1 MCYLLFY
8 GGIKMNYSTD
18 GPIDTCEQDLLG
30 RASFSKQLGRA
41 IYDYNGKDGLV
52 IGLYGK
58 WGSGKTSVI
67 NMAVNEMITLAEQEN
82 NMPVVMKFAPWNY
95 SDKDNLISIFFQSL
109 KNKIELQDN
118 EEMKKEVGKAL
129 NDYAGAFDA
138 LSLIPIVGSGVAAI
152 LKTVAQ
158 AQGTN
163 LMQGADLEKTKELLE
178 NALVKSNKKI
188 VIIIDDIDRL
198 TNSQIRDVFQLVKQ
212 VADFPNIIYILAMD
226 RKVVRRAL
234 QEVHNIDGNEYLE
247 KIIQVPFEIPELRK
261 SKLNSIFFSKLDEVV
276 KEISDKIEWNDDYW
290 TDIFQNCIG
299 PYMNTLRDVNRVI
312 NTFQFKYG
320 AMYRETSFED
330 MLAITTIEV
339 LEPELYRWIGN
350 NKEAVCGGFMHEFLS
365 DSVNKIDYQK
375 KYSEEFSSLGI
386 NPDKAINC
394 IAAMFPVFAK
404 DVNKNAF
411 AYYSYSDIRSKMRV
425 AYEGRFELYFMY
437 DLEDIKISRNI
448 INACIYKLDTESIR
462 NHLDKINKQGNIIYF
477 LDEVRSLINN
487 IPYERLGLIASIFL
501 EMQGN
506 FHGQNSKSIFTI
518 SANDIAERCIDDIM
532 NRLKTE
538 EDRFKIIYTAVK
550 NLNSLNFGTMA
561 RRINRIE
568 LAYGRL
574 AGKEEKEEGKII
586 SLNHLREIEELYVS
600 RIHDIVKT
608 VPFVDIKGFKFVFYL
623 WESFEKE
630 GAKNY
635 INEMFEDDVNK
646 IRFVCML
653 ADKWNET
660 NGCSWSF
667 NPKTYSKYI
676 SDEEIFNLIQDY
688 DKSMLEIFSREEQ
701 IKMASFVL
709 RYGKN
714 EMFDVHGQE
723 AMKLIEQWK
732 NSIDM

>member
-1 MCYLLFY
+1 
-8 GGIKMNYSTD
+8 MNYSTD
-18 GPIDTCEQDLLG
+18 RPIDTCEQDLLG

-67 NMAVNEMITLAEQEN
+67 NMAVNEMITLAKQEN
-82 NMPVVMKFAPWNY
+82 NMPLVMKFAPWNY

-118 EEMKKEVGKAL
+118 EELKKEVGKAL

-178 NALVKSNKKI
+178 SALVEVNKKI

-226 RKVVRRAL
+226 REFVRRAL
-234 QEVHNIDGNEYLE
+234 QEVHNVDGNEYLQ

-261 SKLNSIFFSKLDEVV
+261 SKLNSIFFSRLDEVV
-276 KEISDKIEWNDDYW
+276 KEISDKIKWDDMYW
-290 TDIFQNCIG
+290 KDVFQNCIE
-299 PYMNTLRDVNRVI
+299 PYINTLRDVNRVI

-320 AMYRETSFED
+320 AMYEETAFED
-330 MLAITTIEV
+330 MIGITTIEV
-339 LEPELYRWIGN
+339 LDPELYKWIGN
-350 NKEAVCGGFMHEFLS
+350 NKEAVCGGFFHGLS
-365 DSVNKIDYQK
+365 FDKSDKDYRM
-375 KYSEEFSSLGI
+375 KYSEEFLSLEI
-386 NPDKAINC
+386 NPDRAIRC
-394 IAAMFPVFAK
+394 IAAMFPMFAN
-404 DVNKNAF
+404 DVNEKGF
-411 AYYSYSDIRSKMRV
+411 EYFSSSDIRSKMR
-425 AYEGRFELYFMY
+425 AAHKERFELYFMY
-437 DLEDIKISRNI
+437 DLDDIRIPRNI

-487 IPYERLGLIASIFL
+487 IPYKRLGLIASIFL

-518 SANDIAERCIDDIM
+518 SANDIAECCIDDMI

-538 EDRFKIIYTAVK
+538 EERFKIIYNAVK
-550 NLNSLNFGTMA
+550 NLNSLNLGTMA

-574 AGKEEKEEGKII
+574 AGKEDKEEGKII

-714 EMFDVHGQE
+714 EMFDVHEQE
-723 AMKLIEQWK
+723 AIKLIEEWK
-732 NSIDM
+732 DSIDI

>member
-1 MCYLLFY
+1 
-8 GGIKMNYSTD
+8 MNYSTD
-18 GPIDTCEQDLLG
+18 RPIDTCEQDLLG

-67 NMAVNEMITLAEQEN
+67 NMAVNEMITLAKQEN
-82 NMPVVMKFAPWNY
+82 NMPLVMKFAPWNY

-118 EEMKKEVGKAL
+118 EELKKEVGKAL

-178 NALVKSNKKI
+178 SALVEVNKKI

-226 RKVVRRAL
+226 REVFRRAL
-234 QEVHNIDGNEYLE
+234 QEVHNVDGNEYLQ

-261 SKLNSIFFSKLDEVV
+261 SKLNSIFFSRLDEVV
-276 KEISDKIEWNDDYW
+276 KEISDKIKWDDMYW
-290 TDIFQNCIG
+290 KDVFQNCIE
-299 PYMNTLRDVNRVI
+299 PYINTLRDVNRVI

-320 AMYRETSFED
+320 AMYEETAFED
-330 MLAITTIEV
+330 MIGITTIEV
-339 LEPELYRWIGN
+339 LDPELYKWIGN
-350 NKEAVCGGFMHEFLS
+350 NKEAVCGGFFHGLS
-365 DSVNKIDYQK
+365 FDKSDKDYRK
-375 KYSEEFSSLGI
+375 KYSEEFLSLEI
-386 NPDKAINC
+386 NPDRAIRC
-394 IAAMFPVFAK
+394 IAAMFPMFAN
-404 DVNKNAF
+404 DVNEKGF
-411 AYYSYSDIRSKMRV
+411 EYFSSSDIRSKMR
-425 AYEGRFELYFMY
+425 AAHKERFELYFMY
-437 DLEDIKISRNI
+437 DLDDIRIPRNI

-487 IPYERLGLIASIFL
+487 IPYKRLGLIASIFL

-518 SANDIAERCIDDIM
+518 SANDIAERCIDDMI

-538 EDRFKIIYTAVK
+538 AERFKIIYTAVK

-574 AGKEEKEEGKII
+574 AGKSEKEEGKII

-600 RIHDIVKT
+600 RIHDIVKKI
-608 VPFVDIKGFKFVFYL
+608 PFVNIKGFKFVFYL
-623 WESFEKE
+623 WKSFEKE

-635 INEMFEDDVNK
+635 INKMFEDDVNK
-646 IRFVCML
+646 IRFVCIL
-653 ADKWNET
+653 ADKWNGT
-660 NGCSWSF
+660 NGCGWSF
-667 NPKTYSKYI
+667 NPKTYSEYI

-688 DKSMLEIFSREEQ
+688 DKSMLQIFSREEQ

-714 EMFDVHGQE
+714 EMFDVHEQE
-723 AMKLIEQWK
+723 AMKLIEEWK
-732 NSIDM
+732 DSIDI

>member
-1 MCYLLFY
+1 MCCLLFY

-18 GPIDTCEQDLLG
+18 KPIDTCEQDLLG

-82 NMPVVMKFAPWNY
+82 NMPLVMKFAPWNY

-118 EEMKKEVGKAL
+118 EKMKKQVGKAL

-152 LKTVAQ
+152 LKSVAQ

-163 LMQGADLEKTKELLE
+163 LMQSADLEKTKELLE
-178 NALVKSNKKI
+178 SALVEAKKKI

-212 VADFPNIIYILAMD
+212 VADFSNVIYILAMD

-290 TDIFQNCIG
+290 TDIFQNCIE

-350 NKEAVCGGFMHEFLS
+350 NKEAVCGGFMHGFLS
-365 DSVNKIDYQK
+365 DSVNKIDYRK

-437 DLEDIKISRNI
+437 DLDDIKIPRNI

-506 FHGQNSKSIFTI
+506 FHGQN
-518 SANDIAERCIDDIM
+518 
-532 NRLKTE
+532 
-538 EDRFKIIYTAVK
+538 
-550 NLNSLNFGTMA
+550 
-561 RRINRIE
+561 
-568 LAYGRL
+568 
-574 AGKEEKEEGKII
+574 
-586 SLNHLREIEELYVS
+586 
-600 RIHDIVKT
+600 
-608 VPFVDIKGFKFVFYL
+608 
-623 WESFEKE
+623 
-630 GAKNY
+630 
-635 INEMFEDDVNK
+635 
-646 IRFVCML
+646 
-653 ADKWNET
+653 
-660 NGCSWSF
+660 
-667 NPKTYSKYI
+667 
-676 SDEEIFNLIQDY
+676 
-688 DKSMLEIFSREEQ
+688 
-701 IKMASFVL
+701 
-709 RYGKN
+709 
-714 EMFDVHGQE
+714 
-723 AMKLIEQWK
+723 
-732 NSIDM
+732 

>member
-1 MCYLLFY
+1 
-8 GGIKMNYSTD
+8 
-18 GPIDTCEQDLLG
+18 
-30 RASFSKQLGRA
+30 
-41 IYDYNGKDGLV
+41 
-52 IGLYGK
+52 
-58 WGSGKTSVI
+58 
-67 NMAVNEMITLAEQEN
+67 MAVNEMITLAKQEN
-82 NMPVVMKFAPWNY
+82 NMPLVMKFAPWNY

-118 EEMKKEVGKAL
+118 EELKKEVGKAL

-178 NALVKSNKKI
+178 SALVEVNKKI

-226 RKVVRRAL
+226 REVVRRAL
-234 QEVHNIDGNEYLE
+234 QEVHNVDGNEYLQ

-261 SKLNSIFFSKLDEVV
+261 SKLNSIFFSRLDEVV
-276 KEISDKIEWNDDYW
+276 KEISDKIKWDDMYW
-290 TDIFQNCIG
+290 KDVFQNCIE
-299 PYMNTLRDVNRVI
+299 PYINTLRDVNRVI

-320 AMYRETSFED
+320 AMYEETAFED
-330 MLAITTIEV
+330 MIGITTIEV
-339 LEPELYRWIGN
+339 LDPELYKWIGN
-350 NKEAVCGGFMHEFLS
+350 NKEAVCGGFFHGLS
-365 DSVNKIDYQK
+365 FDKSDKDYRK
-375 KYSEEFSSLGI
+375 KYSEEFLSLEI
-386 NPDKAINC
+386 NPDRAIRC
-394 IAAMFPVFAK
+394 IAAMFPMFAN
-404 DVNKNAF
+404 DVNEKGF
-411 AYYSYSDIRSKMRV
+411 EYFSSSDIRSKMR
-425 AYEGRFELYFMY
+425 AAHKERFELYFMY
-437 DLEDIKISRNI
+437 DLDDIRIPRNI

-487 IPYERLGLIASIFL
+487 IPYKRLGLIASIFL

-518 SANDIAERCIDDIM
+518 SANDIAERCIDDMI

-538 EDRFKIIYTAVK
+538 AERFKIIYTAVK
-550 NLNSLNFGTMA
+550 NLNSLNLGTMA

-574 AGKEEKEEGKII
+574 AGKSEKEEGKII

-600 RIHDIVKT
+600 RIHDIVKKI
-608 VPFVDIKGFKFVFYL
+608 PFVNIKGFKFVFYL
-623 WESFEKE
+623 WKSFEKE

-635 INEMFEDDVNK
+635 INKMFEDDVNK
-646 IRFVCML
+646 IRFVCIL
-653 ADKWNET
+653 ADKWNGT
-660 NGCSWSF
+660 NGCGWSF
-667 NPKTYSKYI
+667 NPKTYSEYI

-688 DKSMLEIFSREEQ
+688 DKSMLQIFSREEQ

-714 EMFDVHGQE
+714 EMFDVHEQE
-723 AMKLIEQWK
+723 AMKLIEEWK
-732 NSIDM
+732 DSIDI

>member
-1 MCYLLFY
+1 MEE
-8 GGIKMNYSTD
+8 IKMNYSTD
-18 GPIDTCEQDLLG
+18 RPIDTCEQDLLG

-67 NMAVNEMITLAEQEN
+67 NMAVNEMITLAKQEN
-82 NMPVVMKFAPWNY
+82 NMPLVMKFAPWNY

-118 EEMKKEVGKAL
+118 EELKKEVGKAL

-178 NALVKSNKKI
+178 SALVEVNKKI

-226 RKVVRRAL
+226 REVVRRAL
-234 QEVHNIDGNEYLE
+234 QEVHNVDGNEYLQ

-261 SKLNSIFFSKLDEVV
+261 SKLNSIFFSRLDEVV
-276 KEISDKIEWNDDYW
+276 KEISDKIKWDDMYW
-290 TDIFQNCIG
+290 KDVFQNCIE
-299 PYMNTLRDVNRVI
+299 PYINTLRDVNRVI

-320 AMYRETSFED
+320 AMYEETAFED
-330 MLAITTIEV
+330 MIGITTIEV
-339 LEPELYRWIGN
+339 LDPELYKWIGN
-350 NKEAVCGGFMHEFLS
+350 NKEAVCGGFFHGLS
-365 DSVNKIDYQK
+365 FDKSDKDYRK
-375 KYSEEFSSLGI
+375 KYSEEFLSLEI
-386 NPDKAINC
+386 NPDRAIRC
-394 IAAMFPVFAK
+394 IAAMFPMFAN
-404 DVNKNAF
+404 DVNEKGF
-411 AYYSYSDIRSKMRV
+411 EYFSSSDIRSKMR
-425 AYEGRFELYFMY
+425 AAHKERFELYFMY
-437 DLEDIKISRNI
+437 DLDDIRIPRNI

-487 IPYERLGLIASIFL
+487 IPYKRLGLIASIFL

-518 SANDIAERCIDDIM
+518 SANDITERCIDDMI

-538 EDRFKIIYTAVK
+538 AERFKIIYTAVK
-550 NLNSLNFGTMA
+550 NLNSLNLGTMA

-574 AGKEEKEEGKII
+574 AGKSEKEEGKII

-600 RIHDIVKT
+600 RIHDIVKKI
-608 VPFVDIKGFKFVFYL
+608 PFVNIKGFKFVFYL
-623 WESFEKE
+623 WKSFEKE

-635 INEMFEDDVNK
+635 INKMFEDDVNK
-646 IRFVCML
+646 IRFVCIL
-653 ADKWNET
+653 ADKWNGT
-660 NGCSWSF
+660 NGCGWSF
-667 NPKTYSKYI
+667 NPKTYSEYI

-688 DKSMLEIFSREEQ
+688 DKSMLQIFSREEQ

-714 EMFDVHGQE
+714 EMFDVHEQE
-723 AMKLIEQWK
+723 AMKLIEEWK
-732 NSIDM
+732 DSIDI

>member
-1 MCYLLFY
+1 
-8 GGIKMNYSTD
+8 MNYSTD
-18 GPIDTCEQDLLG
+18 RPIDTCEQDLLG

-67 NMAVNEMITLAEQEN
+67 NMAVNEMITLAKQEN
-82 NMPVVMKFAPWNY
+82 NMPLVMKFAPWNY

-118 EEMKKEVGKAL
+118 EELKKEVGKAL

-138 LSLIPIVGSGVAAI
+138 LSLIPIVGSGVAVI

-178 NALVKSNKKI
+178 SALVEVNKKI

-226 RKVVRRAL
+226 REVVRRAL
-234 QEVHNIDGNEYLE
+234 QEVHNVDGNEYLQ

-261 SKLNSIFFSKLDEVV
+261 SKLNSIFFSRLDEVV
-276 KEISDKIEWNDDYW
+276 KEISDKIKWDDMYW
-290 TDIFQNCIG
+290 KDVFQNCIE
-299 PYMNTLRDVNRVI
+299 PYINTLRDVNRVI

-320 AMYRETSFED
+320 AMYEETAFED
-330 MLAITTIEV
+330 MIGITTIEV
-339 LEPELYRWIGN
+339 LDPELYKWIGN
-350 NKEAVCGGFMHEFLS
+350 NKEAVCGGFFHGLS
-365 DSVNKIDYQK
+365 FDKSDKDYRK
-375 KYSEEFSSLGI
+375 KYSEEFLSLEI
-386 NPDKAINC
+386 NPDRAIRC
-394 IAAMFPVFAK
+394 IAAMFPMFAN
-404 DVNKNAF
+404 DVNEKGF
-411 AYYSYSDIRSKMRV
+411 EYFSSSDIRSKMR
-425 AYEGRFELYFMY
+425 AAHKERFELYFMY
-437 DLEDIKISRNI
+437 DLDDIRIPRNI

-487 IPYERLGLIASIFL
+487 IPYKRLGLIASIFL

-518 SANDIAERCIDDIM
+518 SANDIAERCIDDMI

-538 EDRFKIIYTAVK
+538 AERFKIIYTAVK
-550 NLNSLNFGTMA
+550 NLNSLNLGTMA

-574 AGKEEKEEGKII
+574 AGKSEKEEGKII

-600 RIHDIVKT
+600 RIHDIVKKI
-608 VPFVDIKGFKFVFYL
+608 PFVNIKGFKFVFYL
-623 WESFEKE
+623 WKSFEKE

-635 INEMFEDDVNK
+635 INKMFEDDVNK
-646 IRFVCML
+646 IRFVCIL
-653 ADKWNET
+653 ADKWNGT
-660 NGCSWSF
+660 NGCGWSF
-667 NPKTYSKYI
+667 NPKTYSEYI

-688 DKSMLEIFSREEQ
+688 DKSMLQIFSREEQ

-714 EMFDVHGQE
+714 EMFDVHEQE
-723 AMKLIEQWK
+723 AMKLIEEWK
-732 NSIDM
+732 DSIDI

>member
-1 MCYLLFY
+1 MCCLLFY

-18 GPIDTCEQDLLG
+18 KPIDTCEQDLLG

-82 NMPVVMKFAPWNY
+82 NMPLVMKFAPWNY

-118 EEMKKEVGKAL
+118 EKMKKQVGKAL

-152 LKTVAQ
+152 LKSVAQ

-163 LMQGADLEKTKELLE
+163 LMQSADLEKTKELLE
-178 NALVKSNKKI
+178 SALVEAKKKI

-212 VADFPNIIYILAMD
+212 VADFSNVIYILAMD

-261 SKLNSIFFSKLDEVV
+261 SRLNSIFFSKLDEVV

-290 TDIFQNCIG
+290 TDIFQNCIE

-350 NKEAVCGGFMHEFLS
+350 NKEAVCGGFMREFLS

-487 IPYERLGLIASIFL
+487 IPYER
-501 EMQGN
+501 
-506 FHGQNSKSIFTI
+506 
-518 SANDIAERCIDDIM
+518 
-532 NRLKTE
+532 
-538 EDRFKIIYTAVK
+538 
-550 NLNSLNFGTMA
+550 
-561 RRINRIE
+561 
-568 LAYGRL
+568 
-574 AGKEEKEEGKII
+574 
-586 SLNHLREIEELYVS
+586 
-600 RIHDIVKT
+600 
-608 VPFVDIKGFKFVFYL
+608 
-623 WESFEKE
+623 
-630 GAKNY
+630 
-635 INEMFEDDVNK
+635 
-646 IRFVCML
+646 
-653 ADKWNET
+653 
-660 NGCSWSF
+660 
-667 NPKTYSKYI
+667 
-676 SDEEIFNLIQDY
+676 
-688 DKSMLEIFSREEQ
+688 
-701 IKMASFVL
+701 
-709 RYGKN
+709 
-714 EMFDVHGQE
+714 
-723 AMKLIEQWK
+723 
-732 NSIDM
+732 

>member
-1 MCYLLFY
+1 
-8 GGIKMNYSTD
+8 MNYSTD
-18 GPIDTCEQDLLG
+18 RPIDTCEQDLLG

-67 NMAVNEMITLAEQEN
+67 NMAVNEMITLAKQEN
-82 NMPVVMKFAPWNY
+82 NMPLVMKFAPWNY

-118 EEMKKEVGKAL
+118 EELKKEVGKAL

-152 LKTVAQ
+152 LKTIAQ

-178 NALVKSNKKI
+178 SALVEVNKKI

-226 RKVVRRAL
+226 REVVRRAL
-234 QEVHNIDGNEYLE
+234 QEVHNVDGNEYLQ

-261 SKLNSIFFSKLDEVV
+261 SKLNSIFFSRLDEVV
-276 KEISDKIEWNDDYW
+276 KEISDKIKWDDMYW
-290 TDIFQNCIG
+290 KDVFQNCIE
-299 PYMNTLRDVNRVI
+299 PYINTLRDVNRVI

-320 AMYRETSFED
+320 AMYEETAFED
-330 MLAITTIEV
+330 MIGITTIEV
-339 LEPELYRWIGN
+339 LDPELYKWIGN
-350 NKEAVCGGFMHEFLS
+350 NKEAVCGGFFHGLS
-365 DSVNKIDYQK
+365 FDKSDKDYRK
-375 KYSEEFSSLGI
+375 KYSEEFLSLEI
-386 NPDKAINC
+386 NPDRAIRC
-394 IAAMFPVFAK
+394 IAAMFPMFAN
-404 DVNKNAF
+404 DVNEKGF
-411 AYYSYSDIRSKMRV
+411 EYFSSSDIRSKMR
-425 AYEGRFELYFMY
+425 AAHKERFELYFMY
-437 DLEDIKISRNI
+437 DLDDIRIPRNI

-487 IPYERLGLIASIFL
+487 IPYKRLGLIASIFL

-518 SANDIAERCIDDIM
+518 SANDIAERCIDDMI

-538 EDRFKIIYTAVK
+538 AERFKIIYTAVK

-574 AGKEEKEEGKII
+574 AGKSEKEEGKII

-600 RIHDIVKT
+600 RIHDIVKKI
-608 VPFVDIKGFKFVFYL
+608 PFVNIKGFKFVFYL
-623 WESFEKE
+623 WKSFEKE

-635 INEMFEDDVNK
+635 INKMFEDDVNK
-646 IRFVCML
+646 IRFVCIL
-653 ADKWNET
+653 ADKWNGT
-660 NGCSWSF
+660 NGCGWSF
-667 NPKTYSKYI
+667 NPKTYSEYI

-688 DKSMLEIFSREEQ
+688 DKSMLQIFSREEQ

-714 EMFDVHGQE
+714 EMFDVHEQE
-723 AMKLIEQWK
+723 AMKLIEEWK
-732 NSIDM
+732 DSIDI

>member
-1 MCYLLFY
+1 
-8 GGIKMNYSTD
+8 MNYSTD
-18 GPIDTCEQDLLG
+18 RPIDTCEQDLLG
-30 RASFSKQLGRA
+30 RASFSKQFGRA

-67 NMAVNEMITLAEQEN
+67 NMAVNEMITLAKQEN
-82 NMPVVMKFAPWNY
+82 NMPLVMKFAPWNY

-118 EEMKKEVGKAL
+118 EELKKEVGKAL

-178 NALVKSNKKI
+178 SALVEVNKKI

-226 RKVVRRAL
+226 REVVRRAL
-234 QEVHNIDGNEYLE
+234 QEVHNVDGNEYLQ

-261 SKLNSIFFSKLDEVV
+261 SKLNSIFFSRLDEVV
-276 KEISDKIEWNDDYW
+276 KEISDKIKWDDMYW
-290 TDIFQNCIG
+290 KDVFQNCIE
-299 PYMNTLRDVNRVI
+299 PYINTLRDVNRVI

-320 AMYRETSFED
+320 AMYEETAFED
-330 MLAITTIEV
+330 MIGITTIEV
-339 LEPELYRWIGN
+339 LDPELYKWIGN
-350 NKEAVCGGFMHEFLS
+350 NKEAVCGGFFHGLS
-365 DSVNKIDYQK
+365 FDKSDKDYRK
-375 KYSEEFSSLGI
+375 KYSEEFLSLEI
-386 NPDKAINC
+386 NPDRAIRC
-394 IAAMFPVFAK
+394 IAAMFPMFAN
-404 DVNKNAF
+404 DVNEKGF
-411 AYYSYSDIRSKMRV
+411 EYFSSSDIRSKMR
-425 AYEGRFELYFMY
+425 AAHKERFELYFMY
-437 DLEDIKISRNI
+437 DLDDIRIPRNI

-487 IPYERLGLIASIFL
+487 IPYKRLGLIASIFL

-518 SANDIAERCIDDIM
+518 SANDIAERCIDDMI

-538 EDRFKIIYTAVK
+538 AERFKIIYTAVK
-550 NLNSLNFGTMA
+550 NLNSLNLGTMA

-574 AGKEEKEEGKII
+574 AGKSEKEEGKII

-600 RIHDIVKT
+600 RIHDIVKKI
-608 VPFVDIKGFKFVFYL
+608 PFVNIKGFKFVFYL
-623 WESFEKE
+623 WKSFEKE

-635 INEMFEDDVNK
+635 INKMFEDDVNK
-646 IRFVCML
+646 IRFVCIL
-653 ADKWNET
+653 ADKWNGT
-660 NGCSWSF
+660 NGCGWSF
-667 NPKTYSKYI
+667 NPKTYSEYI

-688 DKSMLEIFSREEQ
+688 DKSMLQIFSREEQ

-714 EMFDVHGQE
+714 EMFDVHEQE
-723 AMKLIEQWK
+723 AMKLIEEWK
-732 NSIDM
+732 DSIDI

>member
-1 MCYLLFY
+1 
-8 GGIKMNYSTD
+8 MNYSTD
-18 GPIDTCEQDLLG
+18 KPIDTCEQDLLG

-82 NMPVVMKFAPWNY
+82 NMPLVMKFAPWNY

-118 EEMKKEVGKAL
+118 EKMKKQVGKAL

-152 LKTVAQ
+152 LKSVAQ

-163 LMQGADLEKTKELLE
+163 LMQSADLEKTKELLE
-178 NALVKSNKKI
+178 SALVEAKKKI

-212 VADFPNIIYILAMD
+212 VADFSNVIYILAMD

-290 TDIFQNCIG
+290 TDIFQNCIE

-350 NKEAVCGGFMHEFLS
+350 NKEAVCGGFMHGFLS
-365 DSVNKIDYQK
+365 DSVNKIDYRK

-437 DLEDIKISRNI
+437 DLDDIKIPRNI

-518 SANDIAERCIDDIM
+518 SANDIAERCIDDMI

-538 EDRFKIIYTAVK
+538 EERFKIIYTAVK
-550 NLNSLNFGTMA
+550 NLNSLNLGTMA

-574 AGKEEKEEGKII
+574 AGKSEKEEGKII

-600 RIHDIVKT
+600 RIHDIVKKI
-608 VPFVDIKGFKFVFYL
+608 PFVNIKGFKFVFYL
-623 WESFEKE
+623 WKSFEKE

-635 INEMFEDDVNK
+635 INKMFEDDVNK
-646 IRFVCML
+646 IRFVCIL
-653 ADKWNET
+653 ADKWNGT
-660 NGCSWSF
+660 NGCGWSF
-667 NPKTYSKYI
+667 NPKTYSEYI

-688 DKSMLEIFSREEQ
+688 DKSMLQIFSREEQ

-714 EMFDVHGQE
+714 EMFDVHEQE
-723 AMKLIEQWK
+723 AMKLIEEWK
-732 NSIDM
+732 DSIDI

>member
-1 MCYLLFY
+1 
-8 GGIKMNYSTD
+8 MNYSTD
-18 GPIDTCEQDLLG
+18 RPIDTCEQDLLG

-41 IYDYNGKDGLV
+41 IYDYNEKDGLV

-67 NMAVNEMITLAEQEN
+67 NMAVNEMITLAKQEN
-82 NMPVVMKFAPWNY
+82 NMPLVMKFAPWNY

-118 EEMKKEVGKAL
+118 EELKKEVGKAL

-178 NALVKSNKKI
+178 SALVEVNKKI

-226 RKVVRRAL
+226 REVVRRAL
-234 QEVHNIDGNEYLE
+234 QEVHNVDGNEYLQ

-261 SKLNSIFFSKLDEVV
+261 SKLNSIFFSRLDEVV
-276 KEISDKIEWNDDYW
+276 KEISDKIKWDDMYW
-290 TDIFQNCIG
+290 KDVFQNCIE
-299 PYMNTLRDVNRVI
+299 PYINTLRDVNRVI

-320 AMYRETSFED
+320 AMYEETAFED
-330 MLAITTIEV
+330 MIGITTIEV
-339 LEPELYRWIGN
+339 LDPELYKWIGN
-350 NKEAVCGGFMHEFLS
+350 NKEAVCGGFFHGLS
-365 DSVNKIDYQK
+365 FDKSDKDYRK
-375 KYSEEFSSLGI
+375 KYSEEFLSLEI
-386 NPDKAINC
+386 NPDRAIRC
-394 IAAMFPVFAK
+394 IAAMFPMFAN
-404 DVNKNAF
+404 DVNEKGF
-411 AYYSYSDIRSKMRV
+411 EYFSSSDIRSKMR
-425 AYEGRFELYFMY
+425 AAHKERFELYFMY
-437 DLEDIKISRNI
+437 DLDDIRIPRNI

-487 IPYERLGLIASIFL
+487 IPYKRLGLIASIFL

-518 SANDIAERCIDDIM
+518 SANDITERCIDDMI

-538 EDRFKIIYTAVK
+538 AERFKIIYTAVK
-550 NLNSLNFGTMA
+550 NLNSLNLGTMA

-574 AGKEEKEEGKII
+574 AGKSEKEEGKII

-600 RIHDIVKT
+600 RIHDIVKKI
-608 VPFVDIKGFKFVFYL
+608 PFVNIKGFKFVFYL
-623 WESFEKE
+623 WKSFEKE

-635 INEMFEDDVNK
+635 INKMFEDDVNK
-646 IRFVCML
+646 IRFVCIL
-653 ADKWNET
+653 ADKWNGT
-660 NGCSWSF
+660 NGCGWSF
-667 NPKTYSKYI
+667 NPKTYSEYI

-688 DKSMLEIFSREEQ
+688 DKSMLQIFSREEQ

-714 EMFDVHGQE
+714 EMFDVHEQE
-723 AMKLIEQWK
+723 AMKLIEEWK
-732 NSIDM
+732 DSIDI

>member
-1 MCYLLFY
+1 
-8 GGIKMNYSTD
+8 MNYSTD
-18 GPIDTCEQDLLG
+18 RPIDTCEQDLLG

-67 NMAVNEMITLAEQEN
+67 NMAVNEMITLAKQEN
-82 NMPVVMKFAPWNY
+82 NMPLVMKFAPWNY

-118 EEMKKEVGKAL
+118 EELKKEVGKAL

-178 NALVKSNKKI
+178 SALVEVNKKI

-226 RKVVRRAL
+226 REVVRRAL
-234 QEVHNIDGNEYLE
+234 QEVHNVDGNEYLQ

-261 SKLNSIFFSKLDEVV
+261 SKLNSIFFSRLDEVV
-276 KEISDKIEWNDDYW
+276 KEISDKIKWDDMYW
-290 TDIFQNCIG
+290 KDVFQNCIE
-299 PYMNTLRDVNRVI
+299 PYINTLRDVNRVI

-320 AMYRETSFED
+320 AMYEETAFED
-330 MLAITTIEV
+330 MIGITTIEV
-339 LEPELYRWIGN
+339 LDPELYKWIGN
-350 NKEAVCGGFMHEFLS
+350 NKEAVCGGFFHGLS
-365 DSVNKIDYQK
+365 FDKSDKDYRK
-375 KYSEEFSSLGI
+375 KYSEEFLSLEI
-386 NPDKAINC
+386 NPDRAIRC
-394 IAAMFPVFAK
+394 IAAMFPMFAN
-404 DVNKNAF
+404 DVNEKGF
-411 AYYSYSDIRSKMRV
+411 EYFSSSDIRSKMR
-425 AYEGRFELYFMY
+425 AAHKERFELYFMY
-437 DLEDIKISRNI
+437 DLDDIRIPRNI

-487 IPYERLGLIASIFL
+487 IPYKRLGLIASIFL

-518 SANDIAERCIDDIM
+518 SANDIAERCIDDMI

-538 EDRFKIIYTAVK
+538 AERFKIIYTAVK
-550 NLNSLNFGTMA
+550 NLNSLNLGTMA

-574 AGKEEKEEGKII
+574 AGKSEKEEGKII
-586 SLNHLREIEELYVS
+586 SLNHLREIE
-600 RIHDIVKT
+600 
-608 VPFVDIKGFKFVFYL
+608 
-623 WESFEKE
+623 
-630 GAKNY
+630 
-635 INEMFEDDVNK
+635 
-646 IRFVCML
+646 
-653 ADKWNET
+653 
-660 NGCSWSF
+660 
-667 NPKTYSKYI
+667 
-676 SDEEIFNLIQDY
+676 
-688 DKSMLEIFSREEQ
+688 
-701 IKMASFVL
+701 
-709 RYGKN
+709 
-714 EMFDVHGQE
+714 
-723 AMKLIEQWK
+723 
-732 NSIDM
+732 

>member
-1 MCYLLFY
+1 
-8 GGIKMNYSTD
+8 MNYSTD
-18 GPIDTCEQDLLG
+18 RPIDTCEQDLLG

-67 NMAVNEMITLAEQEN
+67 NMAVSEMITLAKQEN
-82 NMPVVMKFAPWNY
+82 NMPLVMKFAPWNY

-118 EEMKKEVGKAL
+118 EELKKEVGKAL

-178 NALVKSNKKI
+178 NALVEVNKKI

-226 RKVVRRAL
+226 REVVRRAL
-234 QEVHNIDGNEYLE
+234 QEVHNVDGNEYLQ

-261 SKLNSIFFSKLDEVV
+261 SKLNSIFFSRLDEVV
-276 KEISDKIEWNDDYW
+276 KEISDKIKWDDMYW
-290 TDIFQNCIG
+290 KDVFQNCIE
-299 PYMNTLRDVNRVI
+299 PYINTLRDVNRVI

-320 AMYRETSFED
+320 AMYEETAFED
-330 MLAITTIEV
+330 MIGITTIEV
-339 LEPELYRWIGN
+339 LDPELYKWIGN
-350 NKEAVCGGFMHEFLS
+350 NKEAVCGGFFHGLS
-365 DSVNKIDYQK
+365 FDKSDKDYRM
-375 KYSEEFSSLGI
+375 KYSEEFLSLEI
-386 NPDKAINC
+386 NPDRAIRC
-394 IAAMFPVFAK
+394 IAAMFPMFAN
-404 DVNKNAF
+404 DVNEKGF
-411 AYYSYSDIRSKMRV
+411 EYFSSSDIRSKMR
-425 AYEGRFELYFMY
+425 AAHKERFELYFMY
-437 DLEDIKISRNI
+437 DLDDIRIPRNI

-487 IPYERLGLIASIFL
+487 IPYKRLGLIASIFL
-501 EMQGN
+501 EMQEN

-518 SANDIAERCIDDIM
+518 SANDIAECCIDDMI

-538 EDRFKIIYTAVK
+538 EERFKIIYNAVK
-550 NLNSLNFGTMA
+550 NLNSLNLGTMA

-574 AGKEEKEEGKII
+574 AGKSEKEEGKII

-608 VPFVDIKGFKFVFYL
+608 IPFVDIKGFKFVFYL

-635 INEMFEDDVNK
+635 INKMFEDDVNK
-646 IRFVCML
+646 IRFVCIL
-653 ADKWNET
+653 ADKWNGT
-660 NGCSWSF
+660 NGCGWSF
-667 NPKTYSKYI
+667 NPKIYSEYI

-688 DKSMLEIFSREEQ
+688 DKSRLEVFSREEQ
-701 IKMASFVL
+701 IKMASFIL

-714 EMFDVHGQE
+714 EMFDVHEQE
-723 AMKLIEQWK
+723 AMKLIEEWK
-732 NSIDM
+732 KSLSNR

>member
-1 MCYLLFY
+1 
-8 GGIKMNYSTD
+8 MNYSTD
-18 GPIDTCEQDLLG
+18 KPIDTCEQDLLG

-82 NMPVVMKFAPWNY
+82 NMPLVMKFAPWNY

-118 EEMKKEVGKAL
+118 EELKKEVGKAL

-178 NALVKSNKKI
+178 SALVEVNKKI

-226 RKVVRRAL
+226 REVVRRAL
-234 QEVHNIDGNEYLE
+234 QEVHNVDGNEYLQ

-261 SKLNSIFFSKLDEVV
+261 SKLNSIFFSRLDEVV
-276 KEISDKIEWNDDYW
+276 KEISDKIKWDDMYW
-290 TDIFQNCIG
+290 KDVFQNCIE
-299 PYMNTLRDVNRVI
+299 PYINTLRDVNRVI
-312 NTFQFKYG
+312 NTFQFKSG
-320 AMYRETSFED
+320 AMYEETAFED
-330 MLAITTIEV
+330 MIGITTIEV
-339 LEPELYRWIGN
+339 LDPELYKWIGN
-350 NKEAVCGGFMHEFLS
+350 NKEAVCGGFFHGLS
-365 DSVNKIDYQK
+365 FDKSDKDYRM
-375 KYSEEFSSLGI
+375 KYSEEFLSLEI
-386 NPDKAINC
+386 NPDRAIRC
-394 IAAMFPVFAK
+394 IAAMFPMFAN
-404 DVNKNAF
+404 DVNEKGF
-411 AYYSYSDIRSKMRV
+411 EYFSSSDIRSKMR
-425 AYEGRFELYFMY
+425 AAHKERFELYFMY
-437 DLEDIKISRNI
+437 DLDDIRIPRNI

-487 IPYERLGLIASIFL
+487 IPYKRLGLIASIFL

-518 SANDIAERCIDDIM
+518 SANDIAERCIDDMM

-550 NLNSLNFGTMA
+550 NLNSLNLGTMA

-608 VPFVDIKGFKFVFYL
+608 VPFVDIKGSKFVFYL

-646 IRFVCML
+646 IRFVCMF

-714 EMFDVHGQE
+714 EMFDVHEQE

>member
-1 MCYLLFY
+1 
-8 GGIKMNYSTD
+8 MNYSTD
-18 GPIDTCEQDLLG
+18 RPIDTCEQDLLG

-67 NMAVNEMITLAEQEN
+67 NMAVNEMITLAKQEN
-82 NMPVVMKFAPWNY
+82 NMPLVMKFAPWNY

-118 EEMKKEVGKAL
+118 EELKKEVGKAL

-178 NALVKSNKKI
+178 SALVEVNKKI

-226 RKVVRRAL
+226 REVVRRAL
-234 QEVHNIDGNEYLE
+234 QEVHNVDGNEYLQ

-261 SKLNSIFFSKLDEVV
+261 SKLNSIFFSRLDEVV
-276 KEISDKIEWNDDYW
+276 KEISDKIKWDDMYW
-290 TDIFQNCIG
+290 KDVFQNCIE
-299 PYMNTLRDVNRVI
+299 PYINTLRDVNRVI

-320 AMYRETSFED
+320 AMYEETAFED
-330 MLAITTIEV
+330 MIGITTIEV
-339 LEPELYRWIGN
+339 LDPELYKWIGN
-350 NKEAVCGGFMHEFLS
+350 NKEAVCGGFFHGLS
-365 DSVNKIDYQK
+365 FDKSDKDYRK
-375 KYSEEFSSLGI
+375 KYSEEFLSLEI
-386 NPDKAINC
+386 NPDRAIRC
-394 IAAMFPVFAK
+394 IAAMFPMFAN
-404 DVNKNAF
+404 DVNEKGF
-411 AYYSYSDIRSKMRV
+411 EYFSSSDIRSKMRT
-425 AYEGRFELYFMY
+425 AHKERFELYFMY
-437 DLEDIKISRNI
+437 DLDDIRIPRNI

-487 IPYERLGLIASIFL
+487 IPYKRLGLIASIFL

-518 SANDIAERCIDDIM
+518 SANDIAERYIDDMI

-538 EDRFKIIYTAVK
+538 AERFKIIYTAVK

-574 AGKEEKEEGKII
+574 AGKSEKEEGKII

-600 RIHDIVKT
+600 RIHDIVKKI
-608 VPFVDIKGFKFVFYL
+608 PFVNIKGFKFVFYL
-623 WESFEKE
+623 WKSFEKE

-635 INEMFEDDVNK
+635 INKMFEDDVNK
-646 IRFVCML
+646 IRFVCIL
-653 ADKWNET
+653 ADKWNGT
-660 NGCSWSF
+660 NGCGWSF
-667 NPKTYSKYI
+667 NPKTYSEYI

-688 DKSMLEIFSREEQ
+688 DKSMLQIFSREEQ

-714 EMFDVHGQE
+714 EMFDVHEQE
-723 AMKLIEQWK
+723 AMKLIEEWK
-732 NSIDM
+732 DSIDI

>member
-1 MCYLLFY
+1 
-8 GGIKMNYSTD
+8 MNYSTD
-18 GPIDTCEQDLLG
+18 KPIDTCEQDLLG

-82 NMPVVMKFAPWNY
+82 NMPLVMKFAPWNY

-118 EEMKKEVGKAL
+118 EELKKEVGKAL

-178 NALVKSNKKI
+178 SALVEVNKKI

-226 RKVVRRAL
+226 REVVRRAL
-234 QEVHNIDGNEYLE
+234 QEVHNVDGNEYLQ

-261 SKLNSIFFSKLDEVV
+261 SKLNSIFFSRLDEVV
-276 KEISDKIEWNDDYW
+276 KEISDKIKWDDMYW
-290 TDIFQNCIG
+290 KDVFQNCIE
-299 PYMNTLRDVNRVI
+299 PYINTLRDVNRVI

-320 AMYRETSFED
+320 AMYEETAFED
-330 MLAITTIEV
+330 MIGITTIEV
-339 LEPELYRWIGN
+339 LDPELYKWIGN
-350 NKEAVCGGFMHEFLS
+350 NKEAVCGGFFHGLS
-365 DSVNKIDYQK
+365 FDKSDKDYRM
-375 KYSEEFSSLGI
+375 KYSEEFLSLEI
-386 NPDKAINC
+386 NPDRAIRC
-394 IAAMFPVFAK
+394 IAAMFPMFAN
-404 DVNKNAF
+404 DVNEKGF
-411 AYYSYSDIRSKMRV
+411 EYFSSSDIRSKMR
-425 AYEGRFELYFMY
+425 AAHKERFELYFMY
-437 DLEDIKISRNI
+437 DLDDIRIPRNI

-487 IPYERLGLIASIFL
+487 IPYKRLGLIASIFL

-518 SANDIAERCIDDIM
+518 SANDIAERCIDDMM

-550 NLNSLNFGTMA
+550 NLNSLNLGTMA
-561 RRINRIE
+561 RRIMI
-568 LAYGRL
+568 
-574 AGKEEKEEGKII
+574 
-586 SLNHLREIEELYVS
+586 
-600 RIHDIVKT
+600 
-608 VPFVDIKGFKFVFYL
+608 
-623 WESFEKE
+623 
-630 GAKNY
+630 
-635 INEMFEDDVNK
+635 
-646 IRFVCML
+646 
-653 ADKWNET
+653 
-660 NGCSWSF
+660 
-667 NPKTYSKYI
+667 
-676 SDEEIFNLIQDY
+676 
-688 DKSMLEIFSREEQ
+688 
-701 IKMASFVL
+701 
-709 RYGKN
+709 
-714 EMFDVHGQE
+714 
-723 AMKLIEQWK
+723 
-732 NSIDM
+732 

>member
-1 MCYLLFY
+1 
-8 GGIKMNYSTD
+8 MNYSTD
-18 GPIDTCEQDLLG
+18 RPIDTCEQDLLG

-67 NMAVNEMITLAEQEN
+67 NMAVNEMITLAKQEN
-82 NMPVVMKFAPWNY
+82 NMPLVMKFAPWNY

-118 EEMKKEVGKAL
+118 EELKKEVGKAL

-178 NALVKSNKKI
+178 SALVEVNKKI

-226 RKVVRRAL
+226 REVVRRAL
-234 QEVHNIDGNEYLE
+234 QEVHNVDGNEYLQ

-261 SKLNSIFFSKLDEVV
+261 SKLNSIFFSRLDEVV
-276 KEISDKIEWNDDYW
+276 KEISDKIKWDDMYW
-290 TDIFQNCIG
+290 KDVFQNCIE
-299 PYMNTLRDVNRVI
+299 PYINTLRDVNRVI

-320 AMYRETSFED
+320 AMYEETAFED
-330 MLAITTIEV
+330 MIGITTIEV
-339 LEPELYRWIGN
+339 LDPELYKWIGN
-350 NKEAVCGGFMHEFLS
+350 NKEAVCGGFFHGLS
-365 DSVNKIDYQK
+365 FDKSDKDYRK
-375 KYSEEFSSLGI
+375 KYSEEFLSLEI
-386 NPDKAINC
+386 NPDRAIRC
-394 IAAMFPVFAK
+394 IAAMFPMFAN
-404 DVNKNAF
+404 DVNEKGF
-411 AYYSYSDIRSKMRV
+411 EYFSSSDIRSKMR
-425 AYEGRFELYFMY
+425 AAHKERFELYFMY
-437 DLEDIKISRNI
+437 DLDDIRIPRNI

-487 IPYERLGLIASIFL
+487 IPYKRLGLIASIFL

-518 SANDIAERCIDDIM
+518 SANDIAERCIDDMI

-538 EDRFKIIYTAVK
+538 EERFKIIYTAVK

-574 AGKEEKEEGKII
+574 AGKSEKEEGKII

-600 RIHDIVKT
+600 RIHDIVKKI
-608 VPFVDIKGFKFVFYL
+608 PFVNIKGFKFVFYL
-623 WESFEKE
+623 WKSFEKE

-635 INEMFEDDVNK
+635 INKMFEDDVNK
-646 IRFVCML
+646 IRFVCIL
-653 ADKWNET
+653 ADKWNGT
-660 NGCSWSF
+660 NGCGWSF
-667 NPKTYSKYI
+667 NPKTYSEYI

-688 DKSMLEIFSREEQ
+688 DKSMLQIFSREEQ

-714 EMFDVHGQE
+714 EMFDVHEQE
-723 AMKLIEQWK
+723 AMKLIEEWK
-732 NSIDM
+732 DSIDI

>member
-1 MCYLLFY
+1 
-8 GGIKMNYSTD
+8 MNYSTD
-18 GPIDTCEQDLLG
+18 RPIDTCEQDLLG

-67 NMAVNEMITLAEQEN
+67 NMAVNEMITLAKQEN
-82 NMPVVMKFAPWNY
+82 NMPLVMKFAPWNY

-118 EEMKKEVGKAL
+118 EELKKEVGKAL

-178 NALVKSNKKI
+178 SALVEVNKKI

-226 RKVVRRAL
+226 REVVRRAL
-234 QEVHNIDGNEYLE
+234 QEVHNVDGNEYLQ

-261 SKLNSIFFSKLDEVV
+261 SKLNSIFFSRLDEVV
-276 KEISDKIEWNDDYW
+276 KEISDKIKWDDMYW
-290 TDIFQNCIG
+290 KDVFQNCIE
-299 PYMNTLRDVNRVI
+299 PYINTLRDVNRVI

-320 AMYRETSFED
+320 AMYEETAFED
-330 MLAITTIEV
+330 MIGITTIEV
-339 LEPELYRWIGN
+339 LDPELYKWIGN
-350 NKEAVCGGFMHEFLS
+350 NKESVCGGFFHGLS
-365 DSVNKIDYQK
+365 FDKSDKDYRK
-375 KYSEEFSSLGI
+375 KYSEEFLSLEI
-386 NPDKAINC
+386 NPDRAIRC
-394 IAAMFPVFAK
+394 IAAMFPMFAN
-404 DVNKNAF
+404 DVNEKGF
-411 AYYSYSDIRSKMRV
+411 EYFSSSDIRSKMR
-425 AYEGRFELYFMY
+425 AAHKERFELYFMY
-437 DLEDIKISRNI
+437 DLDDIRIPRNI

-487 IPYERLGLIASIFL
+487 IPYKRLGLIASIFL

-518 SANDIAERCIDDIM
+518 SANDIAERCIDDMI

-538 EDRFKIIYTAVK
+538 AERFKIIYTAVK
-550 NLNSLNFGTMA
+550 NLNSLNLGTMA

-574 AGKEEKEEGKII
+574 AGKSEKEEGKII

-600 RIHDIVKT
+600 RIHDIVKKI
-608 VPFVDIKGFKFVFYL
+608 PFVNIKGFKFVFYL
-623 WESFEKE
+623 WKSFEKE

-635 INEMFEDDVNK
+635 INKMFEDDVNK
-646 IRFVCML
+646 IRFVCIL
-653 ADKWNET
+653 ADKWNGT
-660 NGCSWSF
+660 NGCGWSF
-667 NPKTYSKYI
+667 NPKTYSEYI

-688 DKSMLEIFSREEQ
+688 DKSMLQIFSREEQ

-714 EMFDVHGQE
+714 EMFDVHEQE
-723 AMKLIEQWK
+723 AMKLIEEWK
-732 NSIDM
+732 DSIDI

>member
-1 MCYLLFY
+1 MEE
-8 GGIKMNYSTD
+8 IKMNYSTD
-18 GPIDTCEQDLLG
+18 RPIDTCEQDLLG

-67 NMAVNEMITLAEQEN
+67 NMAVNEMITLAKQEN
-82 NMPVVMKFAPWNY
+82 NMPLVMKFAPWNY

-118 EEMKKEVGKAL
+118 EELKKEVGKAL

-178 NALVKSNKKI
+178 SALVEVNKKI

-226 RKVVRRAL
+226 REVVRRAL
-234 QEVHNIDGNEYLE
+234 QEVHNVDGNEYLQ

-261 SKLNSIFFSKLDEVV
+261 SKLNSIFFSRLDEVV
-276 KEISDKIEWNDDYW
+276 KEISDKIKWDDMYW
-290 TDIFQNCIG
+290 KDVFQNCIE
-299 PYMNTLRDVNRVI
+299 PYINTLRDVNRVI

-320 AMYRETSFED
+320 AMYEETSFED
-330 MLAITTIEV
+330 MIGITTIEV
-339 LEPELYRWIGN
+339 LDPELYKWIGN
-350 NKEAVCGGFMHEFLS
+350 NKEAVCGGFFHGLS
-365 DSVNKIDYQK
+365 FDKSDKDYRK
-375 KYSEEFSSLGI
+375 KYSEEFLSLEI
-386 NPDKAINC
+386 NPDRAIRC
-394 IAAMFPVFAK
+394 IAAMFPMFAN
-404 DVNKNAF
+404 DVNEKGF
-411 AYYSYSDIRSKMRV
+411 EYFSSSDIRSKMR
-425 AYEGRFELYFMY
+425 AAHKERFELYFMY
-437 DLEDIKISRNI
+437 DLDDIRIPRNI

-487 IPYERLGLIASIFL
+487 IPYKRLGLIASIFL

-518 SANDIAERCIDDIM
+518 SANDIAERCIDDMI

-538 EDRFKIIYTAVK
+538 AERFKIIYTAVK
-550 NLNSLNFGTMA
+550 NLNSLNLGTMA

-574 AGKEEKEEGKII
+574 AGKSEKEEGKII

-600 RIHDIVKT
+600 RIHDIVKKI
-608 VPFVDIKGFKFVFYL
+608 PFVNIKGFKFVFYL
-623 WESFEKE
+623 WKSFEKE

-635 INEMFEDDVNK
+635 INKMFEDDVNK
-646 IRFVCML
+646 IRFVCIL
-653 ADKWNET
+653 ADKWNGT
-660 NGCSWSF
+660 NGCGWSF
-667 NPKTYSKYI
+667 NPKTYSEYI

-688 DKSMLEIFSREEQ
+688 DKSMLQIFSREEQ

-714 EMFDVHGQE
+714 EMFDVHEQE
-723 AMKLIEQWK
+723 AMKLIEEWK
-732 NSIDM
+732 DSIDI

>member
-1 MCYLLFY
+1 MCCLLFY

-18 GPIDTCEQDLLG
+18 KPIDTCEQDLLG

-82 NMPVVMKFAPWNY
+82 NMPLVMKFAPWNY

-118 EEMKKEVGKAL
+118 EKMKKQVGKAL

-152 LKTVAQ
+152 LKSVAQ

-163 LMQGADLEKTKELLE
+163 LMQSADLEKTKELLE
-178 NALVKSNKKI
+178 SALVEAKKKI

-212 VADFPNIIYILAMD
+212 VADFSNVIYILAMD

-290 TDIFQNCIG
+290 TDIFQNCIE

-350 NKEAVCGGFMHEFLS
+350 NKEAVCGGFMHGFLS
-365 DSVNKIDYQK
+365 DSVNKIDYRK

-437 DLEDIKISRNI
+437 DLDDIKIPRNI

-518 SANDIAERCIDDIM
+518 SANDIAERCIDDMI

-538 EDRFKIIYTAVK
+538 EERFKIIYTAVK
-550 NLNSLNFGTMA
+550 NLNSLNLGTMA

-574 AGKEEKEEGKII
+574 AGKSEKEEGKII

-600 RIHDIVKT
+600 RIHDIVKKI
-608 VPFVDIKGFKFVFYL
+608 PFVNIKGFKFVFYL
-623 WESFEKE
+623 WKSFEKE

-635 INEMFEDDVNK
+635 INKMFEDDVNK
-646 IRFVCML
+646 IRFVCIL
-653 ADKWNET
+653 ADKWNGT
-660 NGCSWSF
+660 NGCGWSF
-667 NPKTYSKYI
+667 NPKTYSEYI

-688 DKSMLEIFSREEQ
+688 DKSMLQIFSREEQ

-714 EMFDVHGQE
+714 EMFDVHEQE
-723 AMKLIEQWK
+723 AMKLIEEWK
-732 NSIDM
+732 DSIDI

>member
-1 MCYLLFY
+1 
-8 GGIKMNYSTD
+8 MNYSTD
-18 GPIDTCEQDLLG
+18 RPIDTCEQDLLG

-67 NMAVNEMITLAEQEN
+67 NMAVNEMITLAKQEN
-82 NMPVVMKFAPWNY
+82 NMPLVMKFAPWNY

-118 EEMKKEVGKAL
+118 EELKKEVGKAL

-178 NALVKSNKKI
+178 SALVEVNKKI

-226 RKVVRRAL
+226 REVVRRAL
-234 QEVHNIDGNEYLE
+234 QEVHNVDGNEYLQ

-261 SKLNSIFFSKLDEVV
+261 SKLNSIFFSRLDEVV
-276 KEISDKIEWNDDYW
+276 KEISDKIKWDDMYW
-290 TDIFQNCIG
+290 KDVFQNCIE
-299 PYMNTLRDVNRVI
+299 PYINTLRDVNRVI

-320 AMYRETSFED
+320 AMYEETAFED
-330 MLAITTIEV
+330 MIGITTIEV
-339 LEPELYRWIGN
+339 LDPELYKWIGN
-350 NKEAVCGGFMHEFLS
+350 NKEAVCGGFFHGLS
-365 DSVNKIDYQK
+365 FDKSDKDYRK
-375 KYSEEFSSLGI
+375 KYSEEFLSLEI
-386 NPDKAINC
+386 NPDRAIRC
-394 IAAMFPVFAK
+394 IAAMFPMFAN
-404 DVNKNAF
+404 DVNEKGF
-411 AYYSYSDIRSKMRV
+411 EYFSSSDIRSKMR
-425 AYEGRFELYFMY
+425 AAHKERFELYFMY
-437 DLEDIKISRNI
+437 DLDDIRIPRNI

-487 IPYERLGLIASIFL
+487 IPYKRLGLIASIFL

-518 SANDIAERCIDDIM
+518 SANDIAERCIDDMI

-538 EDRFKIIYTAVK
+538 AERFKIIYTAVK
-550 NLNSLNFGTMA
+550 NLNSLNLGTMA

-574 AGKEEKEEGKII
+574 AGKSEKEERKII

-600 RIHDIVKT
+600 RIHDIVKKI
-608 VPFVDIKGFKFVFYL
+608 PFVNIKGFKFVFYL
-623 WESFEKE
+623 WKSFEKE

-635 INEMFEDDVNK
+635 INKMFEDDVNK
-646 IRFVCML
+646 IRFVCIL
-653 ADKWNET
+653 ADKWNGT
-660 NGCSWSF
+660 NGCGWSF
-667 NPKTYSKYI
+667 NPKTYSEYI

-688 DKSMLEIFSREEQ
+688 DKSMLQIFSREEQ

-714 EMFDVHGQE
+714 EMFDVHEQE
-723 AMKLIEQWK
+723 AMKLIEEWK
-732 NSIDM
+732 DSIDI

>member
-1 MCYLLFY
+1 
-8 GGIKMNYSTD
+8 MNYSTD
-18 GPIDTCEQDLLG
+18 RPIDTCEQDLLG

-67 NMAVNEMITLAEQEN
+67 NMAVNEMITLAKQEN
-82 NMPVVMKFAPWNY
+82 NMPLVMKFAPWNY

-118 EEMKKEVGKAL
+118 EELKKEVGKAL

-178 NALVKSNKKI
+178 SALVEVNKKI

-212 VADFPNIIYILAMD
+212 VADCPNIIYILAMD
-226 RKVVRRAL
+226 REVVRRAL
-234 QEVHNIDGNEYLE
+234 QEVHNVDGNEYLQ

-261 SKLNSIFFSKLDEVV
+261 SKLNSIFFSRLDEVV
-276 KEISDKIEWNDDYW
+276 KEISDKIKWDDMYW
-290 TDIFQNCIG
+290 KDVFQNCIE
-299 PYMNTLRDVNRVI
+299 PYINTLRDVNRVI

-320 AMYRETSFED
+320 AMYEETAFED
-330 MLAITTIEV
+330 MIGITTIEV
-339 LEPELYRWIGN
+339 LDPELYKWIGN
-350 NKEAVCGGFMHEFLS
+350 NKEAVCGGFFHGLS
-365 DSVNKIDYQK
+365 FDKSDKDYRK
-375 KYSEEFSSLGI
+375 KYSEEFLSLEI
-386 NPDKAINC
+386 NPDRAIRC
-394 IAAMFPVFAK
+394 IAAMFPMFAN
-404 DVNKNAF
+404 DVNEKGF
-411 AYYSYSDIRSKMRV
+411 EYFSSSDIRSKMR
-425 AYEGRFELYFMY
+425 AAHKERFELYFMY
-437 DLEDIKISRNI
+437 DLDDIRIPRNI

-487 IPYERLGLIASIFL
+487 IPYKRLGLIASIFL

-518 SANDIAERCIDDIM
+518 SANDIAERCIDDMI

-538 EDRFKIIYTAVK
+538 AERFKIIYTAVK
-550 NLNSLNFGTMA
+550 NLNSLNLGTMA

-574 AGKEEKEEGKII
+574 AGKSEKEEGKII

-600 RIHDIVKT
+600 RIHDIVKKI
-608 VPFVDIKGFKFVFYL
+608 PFVNIKGFKFVFYL
-623 WESFEKE
+623 WKSFEKE

-635 INEMFEDDVNK
+635 INKMFEDDVNK
-646 IRFVCML
+646 IRFVCIL
-653 ADKWNET
+653 ADKWNGT
-660 NGCSWSF
+660 NGCGWSF
-667 NPKTYSKYI
+667 NPKTYSEYI

-688 DKSMLEIFSREEQ
+688 DKSMLQIFSREEQ

-714 EMFDVHGQE
+714 EMFDVHEQE
-723 AMKLIEQWK
+723 AMKLIEEWK
-732 NSIDM
+732 DSIDI

>member
-1 MCYLLFY
+1 
-8 GGIKMNYSTD
+8 MNYSTD
-18 GPIDTCEQDLLG
+18 KPIDTCEQDLLG

-82 NMPVVMKFAPWNY
+82 NMPLVMKFAPWNY

-118 EEMKKEVGKAL
+118 EKMKKQVGKAL

-152 LKTVAQ
+152 LKSVAQ

-163 LMQGADLEKTKELLE
+163 LMQSADLEKTKELLE
-178 NALVKSNKKI
+178 SALVEAKKKI

-212 VADFPNIIYILAMD
+212 VADFSNVIYILAMD

-290 TDIFQNCIG
+290 TDIFQNCIE

-330 MLAITTIEV
+330 ILAITTIEV

-350 NKEAVCGGFMHEFLS
+350 NKEAVCGGFMHGFLS
-365 DSVNKIDYQK
+365 DSVNKIDYRK

-437 DLEDIKISRNI
+437 DLDDIKIPRNI

-518 SANDIAERCIDDIM
+518 SANDIAERCIDDMI

-538 EDRFKIIYTAVK
+538 EERFKIIYTAVK
-550 NLNSLNFGTMA
+550 NLNSLNLGTMA

-574 AGKEEKEEGKII
+574 AGKSEKEEGKII

-600 RIHDIVKT
+600 RIHDIVKKI
-608 VPFVDIKGFKFVFYL
+608 PFVNIKGFKFVFYL
-623 WESFEKE
+623 WKSFEKE

-635 INEMFEDDVNK
+635 INKMFEDDVNK
-646 IRFVCML
+646 IRFVCIL
-653 ADKWNET
+653 ADKWNGT
-660 NGCSWSF
+660 NGCGWSF
-667 NPKTYSKYI
+667 NPKTYSEYI

-688 DKSMLEIFSREEQ
+688 DKSMLQIFSREEQ

-714 EMFDVHGQE
+714 EMFDVHEQE
-723 AMKLIEQWK
+723 AMKLIEEWK
-732 NSIDM
+732 DSIDI

>member
-1 MCYLLFY
+1 
-8 GGIKMNYSTD
+8 MNYSTD
-18 GPIDTCEQDLLG
+18 RPIDTCEQDLLG

-67 NMAVNEMITLAEQEN
+67 NMAVNEMITLAKQEN
-82 NMPVVMKFAPWNY
+82 NMPLVMKFAPWNY

-118 EEMKKEVGKAL
+118 EELKKEVGKAL

-178 NALVKSNKKI
+178 SALVEVNKKI

-226 RKVVRRAL
+226 REVVRRAL
-234 QEVHNIDGNEYLE
+234 QEVHNVDGNEYLQ

-261 SKLNSIFFSKLDEVV
+261 SKLNSIFFSRLDEVV
-276 KEISDKIEWNDDYW
+276 KEISDKIKWDDMYW
-290 TDIFQNCIG
+290 KDVFQNCIE
-299 PYMNTLRDVNRVI
+299 PYINTLRDVNRVI
-312 NTFQFKYG
+312 NTFQLKYG
-320 AMYRETSFED
+320 AMYEETAFED
-330 MLAITTIEV
+330 MIGITTIEV
-339 LEPELYRWIGN
+339 LDPELYKWIGN
-350 NKEAVCGGFMHEFLS
+350 NKEAVCGGFFHGLS
-365 DSVNKIDYQK
+365 FDKSDKDYRK
-375 KYSEEFSSLGI
+375 KYSEEFLSLEI
-386 NPDKAINC
+386 NPDRAIRC
-394 IAAMFPVFAK
+394 IAAMFPMFAN
-404 DVNKNAF
+404 DVNEKGF
-411 AYYSYSDIRSKMRV
+411 EYFSSSDIRSKMR
-425 AYEGRFELYFMY
+425 AAHKERFELYFMY
-437 DLEDIKISRNI
+437 DLDDIRIPRNI

-487 IPYERLGLIASIFL
+487 IPYKRLGLIASIFL

-518 SANDIAERCIDDIM
+518 SANDITERCIDDMI

-538 EDRFKIIYTAVK
+538 AERFKIIYTAVK
-550 NLNSLNFGTMA
+550 NLNSLNLGTMA

-574 AGKEEKEEGKII
+574 AGKSEKEEGKII

-600 RIHDIVKT
+600 RIHDIVKKI
-608 VPFVDIKGFKFVFYL
+608 PFVNIKGFKFVFYL
-623 WESFEKE
+623 WKSFEKE

-635 INEMFEDDVNK
+635 INKMFEDDVNK
-646 IRFVCML
+646 IRFVCIL
-653 ADKWNET
+653 ADKWNGT
-660 NGCSWSF
+660 NGCGWSF
-667 NPKTYSKYI
+667 NPKTYSEYI

-688 DKSMLEIFSREEQ
+688 DKSMLQIFSREEQ

-714 EMFDVHGQE
+714 EMFDVHEQE
-723 AMKLIEQWK
+723 AMKLIEEWK
-732 NSIDM
+732 DSIDI

>member
-1 MCYLLFY
+1 MCCLLFY

-18 GPIDTCEQDLLG
+18 KPIDTCEQDLLG

-82 NMPVVMKFAPWNY
+82 NMPLVMKFAPWNY

-118 EEMKKEVGKAL
+118 EELKKEVGKAL

-178 NALVKSNKKI
+178 SALVEVNKKI

-226 RKVVRRAL
+226 REVVRRAL
-234 QEVHNIDGNEYLE
+234 QEVHNVDGNEYLQ

-261 SKLNSIFFSKLDEVV
+261 SKLNSIFFSRLDEVV
-276 KEISDKIEWNDDYW
+276 KEISDKIKWDDMYW
-290 TDIFQNCIG
+290 KDVFQNCIE
-299 PYMNTLRDVNRVI
+299 PYINTLRDVNRVI

-320 AMYRETSFED
+320 AMYEETAFED
-330 MLAITTIEV
+330 MIGITTIEV
-339 LEPELYRWIGN
+339 LDPELYKWIGN
-350 NKEAVCGGFMHEFLS
+350 NKEAVCGGFFHGLS
-365 DSVNKIDYQK
+365 FDKSDKDYRM
-375 KYSEEFSSLGI
+375 KYSEEFLSLEI
-386 NPDKAINC
+386 NPDRAIRC
-394 IAAMFPVFAK
+394 IAAMFPMFAN
-404 DVNKNAF
+404 DVNEKGF
-411 AYYSYSDIRSKMRV
+411 EYFSSSDIRSKMR
-425 AYEGRFELYFMY
+425 AAHKERFELYFMY
-437 DLEDIKISRNI
+437 DLDDIRIPRNI

-487 IPYERLGLIASIFL
+487 IPYKRLGLIASIFL

-518 SANDIAERCIDDIM
+518 SANDIAERCIDDMM

-550 NLNSLNFGTMA
+550 NLNSLNLGTMA

-608 VPFVDIKGFKFVFYL
+608 VPFVDIKGSKFVFYL

-646 IRFVCML
+646 IRFVYMF

-714 EMFDVHGQE
+714 EMFDVHEQE

>member
-1 MCYLLFY
+1 
-8 GGIKMNYSTD
+8 MNYSTD
-18 GPIDTCEQDLLG
+18 RPIDTCEQDLLG

-67 NMAVNEMITLAEQEN
+67 NMAVNEMITLAKQEN
-82 NMPVVMKFAPWNY
+82 NMPLVMKFAPWNY

-118 EEMKKEVGKAL
+118 EELKKEVGKAL

-178 NALVKSNKKI
+178 SALVEVNKKI

-226 RKVVRRAL
+226 REVVRRAL
-234 QEVHNIDGNEYLE
+234 QEVHNVDGNEYLQ

-261 SKLNSIFFSKLDEVV
+261 SKLNSIFFSRLDEVV
-276 KEISDKIEWNDDYW
+276 KEISDKIKWDDMYW
-290 TDIFQNCIG
+290 KDVFQNCIE
-299 PYMNTLRDVNRVI
+299 PYINTLRDVNRVI

-320 AMYRETSFED
+320 AMYEETAFED
-330 MLAITTIEV
+330 MIGITTIEV
-339 LEPELYRWIGN
+339 LDPELYKWIGN
-350 NKEAVCGGFMHEFLS
+350 NKEAVCGGFFHGLS
-365 DSVNKIDYQK
+365 FDKSDKDYRK
-375 KYSEEFSSLGI
+375 KYSEEFLSLEI
-386 NPDKAINC
+386 NPDRAIRC
-394 IAAMFPVFAK
+394 IAAMFPMFAN
-404 DVNKNAF
+404 DVNEKGF
-411 AYYSYSDIRSKMRV
+411 EYFSSSDIRSKMR
-425 AYEGRFELYFMY
+425 AAHKERFELYFMY
-437 DLEDIKISRNI
+437 DLDDIRIPRNI

-487 IPYERLGLIASIFL
+487 IPYKRLGLIASIFL

-518 SANDIAERCIDDIM
+518 SANDIAERCIDDMI

-538 EDRFKIIYTAVK
+538 AERFKIIYTAVK
-550 NLNSLNFGTMA
+550 NLNSLNLGTMA

-574 AGKEEKEEGKII
+574 AGKSEKEEGKII

-600 RIHDIVKT
+600 RIHDIVKKI
-608 VPFVDIKGFKFVFYL
+608 PFVNIKGFKFVFYL
-623 WESFEKE
+623 WKSFEKE

-635 INEMFEDDVNK
+635 INKMFEDDVNK
-646 IRFVCML
+646 IRFVCIL

-660 NGCSWSF
+660 NGCGWSF
-667 NPKTYSKYI
+667 NSKTYSEYI

-688 DKSMLEIFSREEQ
+688 DKSMLQIFSREEQ

-714 EMFDVHGQE
+714 EMFDVHEQE
-723 AMKLIEQWK
+723 AMKLIEEWK
-732 NSIDM
+732 DSIDI

>member
-1 MCYLLFY
+1 MCCLLFY

-18 GPIDTCEQDLLG
+18 KPIDTCEQDLLG

-82 NMPVVMKFAPWNY
+82 NMPLVMKFAPWNY

-118 EEMKKEVGKAL
+118 EELKKEVGKAL

-178 NALVKSNKKI
+178 SALVEVNKKI

-226 RKVVRRAL
+226 REVVRRAL
-234 QEVHNIDGNEYLE
+234 QEVHNVDGNEYLQ

-261 SKLNSIFFSKLDEVV
+261 SKLNSIFFSRLDEVV
-276 KEISDKIEWNDDYW
+276 KEISDKIKWDDMYW
-290 TDIFQNCIG
+290 KDVFQNCIE
-299 PYMNTLRDVNRVI
+299 PYINTLRDVNRVI

-320 AMYRETSFED
+320 AMYEETAFED
-330 MLAITTIEV
+330 MIGITTIEV
-339 LEPELYRWIGN
+339 LDPELYKWIGN
-350 NKEAVCGGFMHEFLS
+350 NKEAVCGGFFHGLS
-365 DSVNKIDYQK
+365 FDKSDKDYRM
-375 KYSEEFSSLGI
+375 KYSEEFLSLEI
-386 NPDKAINC
+386 NPDRAIRC
-394 IAAMFPVFAK
+394 IAAMFPMFAN
-404 DVNKNAF
+404 DVNEKGF
-411 AYYSYSDIRSKMRV
+411 EYFSSSDIRSKMR
-425 AYEGRFELYFMY
+425 AAHKERFELYFMY
-437 DLEDIKISRNI
+437 DLDDIRIPRNI

-487 IPYERLGLIASIFL
+487 IPYKRLGLIASIFL

-518 SANDIAERCIDDIM
+518 SANDIAERCIDDMM

-550 NLNSLNFGTMA
+550 NLNSLNLGTMA
-561 RRINRIE
+561 RRIMI
-568 LAYGRL
+568 
-574 AGKEEKEEGKII
+574 
-586 SLNHLREIEELYVS
+586 
-600 RIHDIVKT
+600 
-608 VPFVDIKGFKFVFYL
+608 
-623 WESFEKE
+623 
-630 GAKNY
+630 
-635 INEMFEDDVNK
+635 
-646 IRFVCML
+646 
-653 ADKWNET
+653 
-660 NGCSWSF
+660 
-667 NPKTYSKYI
+667 
-676 SDEEIFNLIQDY
+676 
-688 DKSMLEIFSREEQ
+688 
-701 IKMASFVL
+701 
-709 RYGKN
+709 
-714 EMFDVHGQE
+714 
-723 AMKLIEQWK
+723 
-732 NSIDM
+732 

>member
-1 MCYLLFY
+1 
-8 GGIKMNYSTD
+8 MNYSTD
-18 GPIDTCEQDLLG
+18 RPIDTCEQDLLG

-67 NMAVNEMITLAEQEN
+67 NMAVNEMITLAKQEN
-82 NMPVVMKFAPWNY
+82 NMPLVMKFAPWNY

-118 EEMKKEVGKAL
+118 EELKKEVGKAL

-178 NALVKSNKKI
+178 SALVEVNKKI

-226 RKVVRRAL
+226 REVVRRAL
-234 QEVHNIDGNEYLE
+234 QEVHNVDGNEYLQ

-261 SKLNSIFFSKLDEVV
+261 SKLNSIFFSRLDEVV
-276 KEISDKIEWNDDYW
+276 KEISDKIKWDDMYW
-290 TDIFQNCIG
+290 KDVFQNCIE
-299 PYMNTLRDVNRVI
+299 PYINTLRDVNRVI

-320 AMYRETSFED
+320 AMYEETAFED
-330 MLAITTIEV
+330 MIGITTIEV
-339 LEPELYRWIGN
+339 LDPELYKWIGN
-350 NKEAVCGGFMHEFLS
+350 NKEAVCGGFFHGLS
-365 DSVNKIDYQK
+365 FDKSDKDYRK
-375 KYSEEFSSLGI
+375 KYSEEFLSLEI
-386 NPDKAINC
+386 NPDRAIRC
-394 IAAMFPVFAK
+394 IAAMFPMFAN
-404 DVNKNAF
+404 DVNEKGF
-411 AYYSYSDIRSKMRV
+411 EYFSSSDIRSKMR
-425 AYEGRFELYFMY
+425 AAHKERFELYFMY
-437 DLEDIKISRNI
+437 DLDDIRIPRNI

-487 IPYERLGLIASIFL
+487 IPYKRLGLIASIFL

-518 SANDIAERCIDDIM
+518 SANDIAERCIDDMI

-538 EDRFKIIYTAVK
+538 AERFKIIYTAVK
-550 NLNSLNFGTMA
+550 NLNSLNLGTMA

-574 AGKEEKEEGKII
+574 AGKSEKEEGKII

-600 RIHDIVKT
+600 RIHDIVKKI
-608 VPFVDIKGFKFVFYL
+608 PFVNIKGFKFVFYL
-623 WESFEKE
+623 WKSFEKE

-635 INEMFEDDVNK
+635 INK
-646 IRFVCML
+646 ML
-653 ADKWNET
+653 
-660 NGCSWSF
+660 S
-667 NPKTYSKYI
+667 
-676 SDEEIFNLIQDY
+676 LIH
-688 DKSMLEIFSREEQ
+688 I
-701 IKMASFVL
+701 
-709 RYGKN
+709 
-714 EMFDVHGQE
+714 
-723 AMKLIEQWK
+723 
-732 NSIDM
+732 

>member
-1 MCYLLFY
+1 MEE
-8 GGIKMNYSTD
+8 IKMNYSTD
-18 GPIDTCEQDLLG
+18 RPIDTCEQDLLG

-67 NMAVNEMITLAEQEN
+67 NMAVSEMITLAKQEN
-82 NMPVVMKFAPWNY
+82 NMPLVMKFAPWNY

-118 EEMKKEVGKAL
+118 EELKKEVGKAL

-152 LKTVAQ
+152 LKTIAQ

-178 NALVKSNKKI
+178 SALVEVNKKI

-226 RKVVRRAL
+226 REVVRRAL
-234 QEVHNIDGNEYLE
+234 QEVHNVDGNEYLQ

-261 SKLNSIFFSKLDEVV
+261 SKLNSIFFSRLDEVV
-276 KEISDKIEWNDDYW
+276 KEISDKIKWDDMYW
-290 TDIFQNCIG
+290 KDVFQNCIE
-299 PYMNTLRDVNRVI
+299 PYINTLRDVNRVI

-320 AMYRETSFED
+320 AMYEETAFED
-330 MLAITTIEV
+330 MIGITTIEV
-339 LEPELYRWIGN
+339 LDPELYKWIGN
-350 NKEAVCGGFMHEFLS
+350 NKEAVCGGFFHGLS
-365 DSVNKIDYQK
+365 FDKSDKDYRM
-375 KYSEEFSSLGI
+375 KYSEEFLSLEI
-386 NPDKAINC
+386 NPDRAIRC
-394 IAAMFPVFAK
+394 IAAMFPMFAN
-404 DVNKNAF
+404 DVNEKGF
-411 AYYSYSDIRSKMRV
+411 EYFSSSDIRSKMR
-425 AYEGRFELYFMY
+425 AAHKERFELYFMY
-437 DLEDIKISRNI
+437 DLDDIRIPRNI

-487 IPYERLGLIASIFL
+487 IPYKRLGLIASIFL
-501 EMQGN
+501 EMQEN

-518 SANDIAERCIDDIM
+518 SANDIAECCIDDMI

-538 EDRFKIIYTAVK
+538 EERFKIIYNAVK
-550 NLNSLNFGTMA
+550 NLNSLNLGTMA

-574 AGKEEKEEGKII
+574 AGKSEKEEGKII

-608 VPFVDIKGFKFVFYL
+608 IPFVDIKGFKFVFYL

-635 INEMFEDDVNK
+635 INKMFEDDVNK
-646 IRFVCML
+646 IRFVCIL
-653 ADKWNET
+653 ADKWNGT
-660 NGCSWSF
+660 NGCGWSF
-667 NPKTYSKYI
+667 NPKIYSEYI

-688 DKSMLEIFSREEQ
+688 DKSRLEVFSREEQ
-701 IKMASFVL
+701 IKMASFIL

-714 EMFDVHGQE
+714 EMFDVHEQE
-723 AMKLIEQWK
+723 AMKLIEEWK
-732 NSIDM
+732 KSLSNR

>member
-1 MCYLLFY
+1 
-8 GGIKMNYSTD
+8 MNYSTD
-18 GPIDTCEQDLLG
+18 RPIDTCEQDLLG

-67 NMAVNEMITLAEQEN
+67 NMAVNEMITLAKQEN
-82 NMPVVMKFAPWNY
+82 NMPLVMKFAPWNY

-118 EEMKKEVGKAL
+118 EELKKEVGKAL

-178 NALVKSNKKI
+178 SALVEVNKKI

-226 RKVVRRAL
+226 REVVRRAL
-234 QEVHNIDGNEYLE
+234 QEVHNVDGNEYLQ

-261 SKLNSIFFSKLDEVV
+261 SKLNSIFFSRLDEVV
-276 KEISDKIEWNDDYW
+276 KEISDKIKWDDMYW
-290 TDIFQNCIG
+290 KDVFQNCIE
-299 PYMNTLRDVNRVI
+299 PYINTLRDVNRVI

-320 AMYRETSFED
+320 AMYEETAFED
-330 MLAITTIEV
+330 MIGITTIEV
-339 LEPELYRWIGN
+339 LDPELYKWIGN
-350 NKEAVCGGFMHEFLS
+350 NKEAVCGGFFHGLS
-365 DSVNKIDYQK
+365 FDKSDKDYRK
-375 KYSEEFSSLGI
+375 KYSEEFLSLEI
-386 NPDKAINC
+386 NPDRAIRC
-394 IAAMFPVFAK
+394 IAAMFPMFANDENEK
-404 DVNKNAF
+404 GF
-411 AYYSYSDIRSKMRV
+411 EYFSSSDIRSKMR
-425 AYEGRFELYFMY
+425 AAHKERFELYFMY
-437 DLEDIKISRNI
+437 DLDDIRIPRNI

-487 IPYERLGLIASIFL
+487 IPYKRLGLIASIFL

-518 SANDIAERCIDDIM
+518 SANDIAERCIDDMI

-538 EDRFKIIYTAVK
+538 AERFKIIYTAVK
-550 NLNSLNFGTMA
+550 NLNSLNLGTMA

-574 AGKEEKEEGKII
+574 AGKSEKEEGKII

-600 RIHDIVKT
+600 RIHDIVKKI
-608 VPFVDIKGFKFVFYL
+608 PFVNIKGFKFVFYL
-623 WESFEKE
+623 WKSFEKE

-635 INEMFEDDVNK
+635 INKMFEDDVNK
-646 IRFVCML
+646 IRFVCIL
-653 ADKWNET
+653 ADKWNGT
-660 NGCSWSF
+660 NGCGWSF
-667 NPKTYSKYI
+667 NPKTYSEYI

-688 DKSMLEIFSREEQ
+688 DKSMLQIFSREEQ

-714 EMFDVHGQE
+714 EMFDVHEQE
-723 AMKLIEQWK
+723 AMKLIEEWK
-732 NSIDM
+732 DSIDI

>member
-1 MCYLLFY
+1 
-8 GGIKMNYSTD
+8 MNYSTD
-18 GPIDTCEQDLLG
+18 RPIDTCEQDLLG

-67 NMAVNEMITLAEQEN
+67 NMAVNEMITLAKQEN
-82 NMPVVMKFAPWNY
+82 NMPLVMKFAPWNY

-118 EEMKKEVGKAL
+118 EELKKEVGKAL

-178 NALVKSNKKI
+178 SALVEVNKKI

-226 RKVVRRAL
+226 REVVRRAL
-234 QEVHNIDGNEYLE
+234 QEVHNVDGNEYLQ

-261 SKLNSIFFSKLDEVV
+261 SKLNSIFFSRLDEVV
-276 KEISDKIEWNDDYW
+276 KEISDKIKWDDMYW
-290 TDIFQNCIG
+290 KDVFQNCIE
-299 PYMNTLRDVNRVI
+299 PYINTLRDVNRVI

-320 AMYRETSFED
+320 AMYEETAFED
-330 MLAITTIEV
+330 MIEITTIEV
-339 LEPELYRWIGN
+339 LDPELYKWIGN
-350 NKEAVCGGFMHEFLS
+350 NKEAVCGGFFHGLS
-365 DSVNKIDYQK
+365 FDKSDKDYRK
-375 KYSEEFSSLGI
+375 KYSEEFLSLEI
-386 NPDKAINC
+386 NPDRAIRC
-394 IAAMFPVFAK
+394 IAAMFPMFAN
-404 DVNKNAF
+404 DVNEKGF
-411 AYYSYSDIRSKMRV
+411 EYFSSSDIRSKMR
-425 AYEGRFELYFMY
+425 AAHKERFELYFMY
-437 DLEDIKISRNI
+437 DLDDIRIPRNI

-487 IPYERLGLIASIFL
+487 IPYKRLGLIASIFL

-518 SANDIAERCIDDIM
+518 SANDIAERCIDDMI

-538 EDRFKIIYTAVK
+538 AERFKIIYTAVK

-574 AGKEEKEEGKII
+574 AGKSEKEEGKII

-600 RIHDIVKT
+600 RIHDIVKKI
-608 VPFVDIKGFKFVFYL
+608 PFVNIKGFKFVFYL
-623 WESFEKE
+623 WKSFEKE

-635 INEMFEDDVNK
+635 INKMFEDDVNK
-646 IRFVCML
+646 IRFVCIL
-653 ADKWNET
+653 ADKWNGT
-660 NGCSWSF
+660 NGCGWSF
-667 NPKTYSKYI
+667 NPKTYSEYI

-688 DKSMLEIFSREEQ
+688 DKSMLQIFSREEQ

-714 EMFDVHGQE
+714 EMFDVHEQE
-723 AMKLIEQWK
+723 AMKLIEEWK
-732 NSIDM
+732 DSIDI

>member
-1 MCYLLFY
+1 
-8 GGIKMNYSTD
+8 MNYSTD
-18 GPIDTCEQDLLG
+18 RPIDTCEQDLLG

-67 NMAVNEMITLAEQEN
+67 NMAVNEMITLAKQEN
-82 NMPVVMKFAPWNY
+82 NMPLVMKFAPWNY

-118 EEMKKEVGKAL
+118 EELKKEVGKAL

-178 NALVKSNKKI
+178 SALVEVNKKI

-226 RKVVRRAL
+226 REVVRRAL
-234 QEVHNIDGNEYLE
+234 QEVHNVDGNEYLQ

-261 SKLNSIFFSKLDEVV
+261 SKLNSIFFSRLDEVV
-276 KEISDKIEWNDDYW
+276 KEISDKIKWDDMYW
-290 TDIFQNCIG
+290 KDVFQNCIE
-299 PYMNTLRDVNRVI
+299 PYINTLRDVNRVI

-320 AMYRETSFED
+320 AMYEETAFED
-330 MLAITTIEV
+330 MIGITTIEV
-339 LEPELYRWIGN
+339 LDPELYKWIGN
-350 NKEAVCGGFMHEFLS
+350 NKEAVCGGFFHGLS
-365 DSVNKIDYQK
+365 FDKSDKDYRK
-375 KYSEEFSSLGI
+375 KYSEEFLSLEI
-386 NPDKAINC
+386 NPDRAIRC
-394 IAAMFPVFAK
+394 IAAMFPMFAN
-404 DVNKNAF
+404 DVNEKGF
-411 AYYSYSDIRSKMRV
+411 EYFSSSDIRSKMR
-425 AYEGRFELYFMY
+425 AAHKERFELYFMY
-437 DLEDIKISRNI
+437 DLDDIRIPRNI

-487 IPYERLGLIASIFL
+487 IPYKRLGLIASIFL

-518 SANDIAERCIDDIM
+518 SANDIAERCIDDMI

-538 EDRFKIIYTAVK
+538 AERFKIIYTAVK
-550 NLNSLNFGTMA
+550 NLNSLNLGTMA

-574 AGKEEKEEGKII
+574 AGKSEKEEGKII

-600 RIHDIVKT
+600 RIHDIVK
-608 VPFVDIKGFKFVFYL
+608 KFHL
-623 WESFEKE
+623 
-630 GAKNY
+630 
-635 INEMFEDDVNK
+635 
-646 IRFVCML
+646 
-653 ADKWNET
+653 
-660 NGCSWSF
+660 
-667 NPKTYSKYI
+667 
-676 SDEEIFNLIQDY
+676 
-688 DKSMLEIFSREEQ
+688 
-701 IKMASFVL
+701 
-709 RYGKN
+709 
-714 EMFDVHGQE
+714 
-723 AMKLIEQWK
+723 
-732 NSIDM
+732 

>member
-1 MCYLLFY
+1 
-8 GGIKMNYSTD
+8 MNYSTD
-18 GPIDTCEQDLLG
+18 RPIDTCEQDLLG

-67 NMAVNEMITLAEQEN
+67 NMAVNEMITLAKQEN
-82 NMPVVMKFAPWNY
+82 NMPLVMKFAPWNY

-118 EEMKKEVGKAL
+118 EELKKEVGKAL

-178 NALVKSNKKI
+178 SALVEVNKKI

-226 RKVVRRAL
+226 REVVRRAL
-234 QEVHNIDGNEYLE
+234 QEVHNVDGNEYLQ

-261 SKLNSIFFSKLDEVV
+261 SKLNSIFFSRLDEVV
-276 KEISDKIEWNDDYW
+276 KEISDKIKWDDMYW
-290 TDIFQNCIG
+290 KDVFQNCIE
-299 PYMNTLRDVNRVI
+299 PYINTLRDVNRVI

-320 AMYRETSFED
+320 AMYEETAFED
-330 MLAITTIEV
+330 MIGITTIEV
-339 LEPELYRWIGN
+339 LDLELYKWIGN
-350 NKEAVCGGFMHEFLS
+350 NKEAVCGGFFHGLS
-365 DSVNKIDYQK
+365 FDKSDKDYRK
-375 KYSEEFSSLGI
+375 KYSEEFLSLEI
-386 NPDKAINC
+386 NPDRAIRC
-394 IAAMFPVFAK
+394 IAAMFPMFAN
-404 DVNKNAF
+404 DVNEKGF
-411 AYYSYSDIRSKMRV
+411 EYFSSSDIRSKMR
-425 AYEGRFELYFMY
+425 AAHKERFELYFMY
-437 DLEDIKISRNI
+437 DLDDIRIPRNI

-487 IPYERLGLIASIFL
+487 IPYKRLGLIASIFL

-518 SANDIAERCIDDIM
+518 SANDIAERCIDDMI

-538 EDRFKIIYTAVK
+538 AERFKIIYTAVK

-574 AGKEEKEEGKII
+574 AGKSEKEEGKII

-600 RIHDIVKT
+600 RIHDIVKKI
-608 VPFVDIKGFKFVFYL
+608 PFVNIKGFKFVFYL
-623 WESFEKE
+623 WKSFEKE

-635 INEMFEDDVNK
+635 INKMFEDDVNK
-646 IRFVCML
+646 IRFVCIL
-653 ADKWNET
+653 ADKWNGT
-660 NGCSWSF
+660 NGCGWSF
-667 NPKTYSKYI
+667 NPKTYSEYI

-688 DKSMLEIFSREEQ
+688 DKSMLQIFSREEQ

-714 EMFDVHGQE
+714 EMFDVHEQE
-723 AMKLIEQWK
+723 AMKLIEEWK
-732 NSIDM
+732 DSIDI